1 VTAGDSGPVTI
12 MDEDHCWARLSA
24 TTLGRLA
31 ISVDGQPDIFPV
43 NFVVQ
48 RRTVLIR
55 TAEGTK
61 LAGAAINER
70 VAFEADDHDVSRGW
84 SVVLKGRAQLL
95 ATTDELLAAER
106 AQVLPWIATPK
117 RRYLRILPDHISG
130 RQFTFGGEFEGV
142 YDFA

>member
-1 VTAGDSGPVTI
+1 MTEDRRGPVTP
-12 MDEDHCWARLSA
+12 MDEDRCWARLSA
-24 TTLGRLA
+24 MNLGRLA

-70 VAFEADDHDVSRGW
+70 VAFEADDHDASRGW

-95 ATTDELLAAER
+95 ASTDELLVAER
-106 AQVLPWIATPK
+106 AQVMPWITTPK
-117 RRYLRILPDHISG
+117 RRYIRIVPDHISG
-130 RQFTFGGEFEGV
+130 RQFEFGGEFEGV